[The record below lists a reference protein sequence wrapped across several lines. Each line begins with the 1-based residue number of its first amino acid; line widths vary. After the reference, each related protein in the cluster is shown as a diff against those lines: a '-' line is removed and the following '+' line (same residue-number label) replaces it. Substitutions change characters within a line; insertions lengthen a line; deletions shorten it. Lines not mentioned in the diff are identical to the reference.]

1 MQGNFKAAVVQA
13 APEFMNLDAGVDKAV
28 DLIKT
33 AADNGASFVAF
44 PECWL
49 PGYPWWA
56 WLSPTAMNVRYF
68 QTYHENCLVVDSPQ
82 FQRIAAAAGEHDI
95 YVSMGA
101 SERDYGSLYIS
112 QFLIDDQGQ
121 LVKARRKLKP
131 THMERTIFGEG
142 DGGDLD
148 VSDTTIG
155 RIGQLACWEHLQPL
169 SKYAMFSMHE
179 QVHVAA
185 WPSFSLYPQAYALGS
200 TLCNALSQV
209 YAAEGQCFVL
219 APCGV
224 VSDAM
229 IELMVETPE
238 QAELLLSGGGFAQ
251 IYGPDGAPL
260 CEPMPEH
267 EEGLLF
273 ADIDFGAITIAK
285 SFADPVG
292 HYSRPDVTR
301 LLFNREAREAVEN
314 HAPAPDEPGAEPA
327 EISEGA
333 VTPLQ
338 QQA

>member
-1 MQGNFKAAVVQA
+1 MQEKFKAAVVQA
-13 APEFMNLDAGVDKAV
+13 APEFMNLDAGVDKAI

-68 QTYHENCLVVDSPQ
+68 QTYHENSLVVDSPQ
-82 FQRIAAAAGEHDI
+82 FQRLAAAASEHGI
-95 YVSMGA
+95 YLSMGA

-112 QFLIDDQGQ
+112 QFLFDDQGK

-142 DGGDLD
+142 DGSDLE
-148 VSDTTIG
+148 VSDTALG

-169 SKYAMFSMHE
+169 SKYAMYSMHE
-179 QVHVAA
+179 QLHVAA
-185 WPSFSLYPQAYALGS
+185 WPSFSLYPQAYTLGS

-219 APCGV
+219 APCGI

-229 IELMVETPE
+229 IKQMVETPE
-238 QAELLLSGGGFAQ
+238 QAELLLPGGGFAQ

-260 CEPMPEH
+260 CEPLPEQ

-273 ADIDFGAITIAK
+273 ADIDFGAISIAK

-301 LLFNREAREAVEN
+301 LLLNREARDPVQYQV
-314 HAPAPDEPGAEPA
+314 PA
-327 EISEGA
+327 ESEIASDEDPEGE
-333 VTPLQ
+333 VTPLD
-338 QQA
+338 

>member
-1 MQGNFKAAVVQA
+1 MQEKFKAAAVQA
-13 APEFMNLDAGVDKAV
+13 APEFMNLDAGIDKAI

-33 AADNGASFVAF
+33 AADNGASFLAF

-82 FQRIAAAAGEHDI
+82 FQRIAAAACEYGI
-95 YVSMGA
+95 YLSMGA

-112 QFLIDDQGQ
+112 QFLFDDQGK

-131 THMERTIFGEG
+131 THMERTIFGDG
-142 DGGDLD
+142 DGGDLE
-148 VSDTTIG
+148 VSDTALG

-169 SKYAMFSMHE
+169 SKYAMYSMHE
-179 QVHVAA
+179 QLHVAA
-185 WPSFSLYPQAYALGS
+185 WPSFSLYPQAYTLGS

-219 APCGV
+219 APCGI

-229 IELMVETPE
+229 IEQMVDTPE
-238 QAELLLSGGGFAQ
+238 QAELLLPGGGFAQ

-260 CEPMPEH
+260 CEPLPQH

-273 ADIDFGAITIAK
+273 ADIDLGAIAIAK

-301 LLFNREAREAVEN
+301 LLLNREAREPVQYQ
-314 HAPAPDEPGAEPA
+314 APLPAEPA
-327 EISEGA
+327 METDEVPGREGH
-333 VTPLQ
+333 Q
-338 QQA
+338 ED

>member
-1 MQGNFKAAVVQA
+1 MQEKFKAAVVQA
-13 APEFMNLDAGVDKAV
+13 APEFMNLDAGVDKAI
-28 DLIKT
+28 DLIRT
-33 AADNGASFVAF
+33 AADNGARFVAF

-82 FQRIAAAAGEHDI
+82 FQRLAAAASEHGI
-95 YVSMGA
+95 YLSMGA

-112 QFLIDDQGQ
+112 QFLFDDQGK

-142 DGGDLD
+142 DGSDLE
-148 VSDTTIG
+148 VSDTALG

-169 SKYAMFSMHE
+169 SKYAMYSMHE
-179 QVHVAA
+179 QLHVAA
-185 WPSFSLYPQAYALGS
+185 WPSFSLYPQAYTLGS

-219 APCGV
+219 APCGI

-229 IELMVETPE
+229 IKQMVETPE
-238 QAELLLSGGGFAQ
+238 QAELLLPGGGFAQ

-260 CEPMPEH
+260 CEPLPEQ

-273 ADIDFGAITIAK
+273 ADIDFGAISIAK

-301 LLFNREAREAVEN
+301 LLLNREARDPVQYQV
-314 HAPAPDEPGAEPA
+314 PA
-327 EISEGA
+327 ESEIASDEDPEGE
-333 VTPLQ
+333 VTPPD
-338 QQA
+338 

>member
-1 MQGNFKAAVVQA
+1 MQEKFKAAVVQA
-13 APEFMNLDAGVDKAV
+13 APEFMNLDAGVDKAI

-33 AADNGASFVAF
+33 AADNGARFVAF

-82 FQRIAAAAGEHDI
+82 FQRLAAAASEHGI
-95 YVSMGA
+95 YLSMGA

-112 QFLIDDQGQ
+112 EFLFDDQGK

-142 DGGDLD
+142 DGSDLE
-148 VSDTTIG
+148 VSDTALG

-169 SKYAMFSMHE
+169 SKYAMYSMHE
-179 QVHVAA
+179 QLHVAA
-185 WPSFSLYPQAYALGS
+185 WPSFSLYPQAYTLGS

-219 APCGV
+219 APCGI

-229 IELMVETPE
+229 IKQMVETPE
-238 QAELLLSGGGFAQ
+238 QAELLLPGGGFAQ

-260 CEPMPEH
+260 CEPLPEH

-273 ADIDFGAITIAK
+273 ADIDFGAISIAK

-301 LLFNREAREAVEN
+301 LLLNREARDPVQYQV
-314 HAPAPDEPGAEPA
+314 PA
-327 EISEGA
+327 ESEIASDEDPEGE
-333 VTPLQ
+333 VTPPD
-338 QQA
+338 

>member
-1 MQGNFKAAVVQA
+1 MQEKFKAAVVQA
-13 APEFMNLDAGVDKAV
+13 APEFMNLDAGVDKAI

-33 AADNGASFVAF
+33 AADNGARFVAF

-82 FQRIAAAAGEHDI
+82 FQRLAAAASEHGI
-95 YVSMGA
+95 YLSMGA

-112 QFLIDDQGQ
+112 QFLFDDQGK

-142 DGGDLD
+142 DGSDLE
-148 VSDTTIG
+148 VSDTALG

-169 SKYAMFSMHE
+169 SKYAMYSMHE
-179 QVHVAA
+179 QLHVAA
-185 WPSFSLYPQAYALGS
+185 WPSFSLYPQAYTLGS

-219 APCGV
+219 APCGI

-229 IELMVETPE
+229 IKQMVETPE
-238 QAELLLSGGGFAQ
+238 QAELLLPGGGFAQ

-260 CEPMPEH
+260 CEPLPEH

-273 ADIDFGAITIAK
+273 ADIDFGAISIAK

-301 LLFNREAREAVEN
+301 LLLNREARDPVQYQV
-314 HAPAPDEPGAEPA
+314 PA
-327 EISEGA
+327 ESEIASDEDPEGE
-333 VTPLQ
+333 VTPLD
-338 QQA
+338 

>member
-1 MQGNFKAAVVQA
+1 MQEKFKAAVVQA
-13 APEFMNLDAGVDKAV
+13 APEFMNLDAGVDKAI

-82 FQRIAAAAGEHDI
+82 FQRLAAAASEHGI
-95 YVSMGA
+95 YLSMGA

-112 QFLIDDQGQ
+112 QFLFDDQGK

-142 DGGDLD
+142 DGSDLE
-148 VSDTTIG
+148 VSDTALG

-169 SKYAMFSMHE
+169 SKYAMYSMHE
-179 QVHVAA
+179 QLHVAA
-185 WPSFSLYPQAYALGS
+185 WPSFSLYPQAYTLGS

-219 APCGV
+219 APCGI

-229 IELMVETPE
+229 IKQMVETPE
-238 QAELLLSGGGFAQ
+238 QAELLLPGGGFAQ

-260 CEPMPEH
+260 CEPLPEQ

-273 ADIDFGAITIAK
+273 ADIDFGAISIAK

-301 LLFNREAREAVEN
+301 LLLNREARDPVQYQV
-314 HAPAPDEPGAEPA
+314 PA
-327 EISEGA
+327 ESEIASDEDPEGE
-333 VTPLQ
+333 VTPLD
-338 QQA
+338 

>member
-1 MQGNFKAAVVQA
+1 MQEKFKAAVVQA
-13 APEFMNLDAGVDKAV
+13 APEFMNLDAGVDKAI

-33 AADNGASFVAF
+33 AADNGARFVAF

-82 FQRIAAAAGEHDI
+82 FQRLAAAASEYGI
-95 YVSMGA
+95 YLSMGA

-112 QFLIDDQGQ
+112 QFLFDDQGE

-142 DGGDLD
+142 DGSDLE
-148 VSDTTIG
+148 VSDTALG

-169 SKYAMFSMHE
+169 SKYAMYSMHE
-179 QVHVAA
+179 QLHVAA
-185 WPSFSLYPQAYALGS
+185 WPSFSLYPQAYTLGS

-219 APCGV
+219 APCGI

-229 IELMVETPE
+229 IKQMVETPE
-238 QAELLLSGGGFAQ
+238 QAELLLPGGGFAQ

-260 CEPMPEH
+260 CEPLPEH

-273 ADIDFGAITIAK
+273 ADIDFGAISIAK

-301 LLFNREAREAVEN
+301 LLLNREARDPVQYQV
-314 HAPAPDEPGAEPA
+314 PA
-327 EISEGA
+327 ESEIASDEDPEGE
-333 VTPLQ
+333 VTPPD
-338 QQA
+338 

>member
-1 MQGNFKAAVVQA
+1 MQENFKVAVVQA
-13 APEFMNLDAGVDKAV
+13 APEFMNLDAGVDKAI

-33 AADNGASFVAF
+33 AADNGARFVAF

-82 FQRIAAAAGEHDI
+82 FQRLAAAASEHGI
-95 YVSMGA
+95 YLSMGA

-112 QFLIDDQGQ
+112 QFLFDDQGK

-142 DGGDLD
+142 DGSDLE
-148 VSDTTIG
+148 VSDTALG

-169 SKYAMFSMHE
+169 SKYAMYSMHE
-179 QVHVAA
+179 QLHVAA
-185 WPSFSLYPQAYALGS
+185 WPSFSLYPQAYTLGS

-219 APCGV
+219 APCGI

-229 IELMVETPE
+229 IKQMVETPE
-238 QAELLLSGGGFAQ
+238 QAELLLPGGGFAQ

-260 CEPMPEH
+260 CEPLPEQ

-273 ADIDFGAITIAK
+273 ADIDFGAISIAK

-301 LLFNREAREAVEN
+301 LLLNREARDPVQYQV
-314 HAPAPDEPGAEPA
+314 PA
-327 EISEGA
+327 ESEIASDEDPEGE
-333 VTPLQ
+333 VTPLD
-338 QQA
+338 

>member
-1 MQGNFKAAVVQA
+1 MQEKFKAAVVQA
-13 APEFMNLDAGVDKAV
+13 APEFMNLDAGVDKAI

-33 AADNGASFVAF
+33 AADNGARFVAF

-82 FQRIAAAAGEHDI
+82 FQRLAAAASEHGI
-95 YVSMGA
+95 YLSMGA

-112 QFLIDDQGQ
+112 QFLFDDQGK

-142 DGGDLD
+142 DGSDLE
-148 VSDTTIG
+148 VSDTALG

-169 SKYAMFSMHE
+169 SKYAMYSMHE
-179 QVHVAA
+179 QLHVAA
-185 WPSFSLYPQAYALGS
+185 WPSFSLYPQAYTLGS

-219 APCGV
+219 APCGI

-229 IELMVETPE
+229 IKQMVETPE
-238 QAELLLSGGGFAQ
+238 QAELLLPGGGFAQ

-260 CEPMPEH
+260 CEPLPEQ

-273 ADIDFGAITIAK
+273 ADIDFGAISIAK

-301 LLFNREAREAVEN
+301 LLLNREARDPVQYQV
-314 HAPAPDEPGAEPA
+314 PA
-327 EISEGA
+327 ESEIASDEDPEGE
-333 VTPLQ
+333 VTPLD
-338 QQA
+338 